1 MVFTGMAATKDRP
14 RGNATARHAIINL
27 FDEEE
32 EETLVH
38 VAPVVN
44 REKSAMLK
52 ALGGTDGTE
61 RHNNQPVRDRKHGTH
76 NNTRIHPG

>member
-1 MVFTGMAATKDRP
+1 MVSTGMAATKDRP
-14 RGNATARHAIINL
+14 RGNATARHATINL

-38 VAPVVN
+38 VEPVLN

-52 ALGGTDGTE
+52 ALG
-61 RHNNQPVRDRKHGTH
+61 
-76 NNTRIHPG
+76 